1 MSGDEPGADTGA
13 AASAFCLAWLRSRGH
28 AVEGLEPMPGDV
40 SARRYFRLRAG
51 GLARIVA
58 FYPPALLP
66 ACRRWI
72 VTDGLLRDAGIR
84 TPEILDRDCE
94 TGFML
99 LEDLGS
105 ETLQDRASS
114 GWPALRPWLVAA
126 LDVADRVRRLD
137 GQRVG
142 ALQPPLGAPQLA
154 AELDQTWNLY
164 LEPHGLCGD
173 APLAAAL
180 RRGLDRLV
188 SELAATAPE
197 PCHRDFMARNIVPLA
212 GGAVAVLDHQDL
224 RLGPPLYDHASLTN
238 DTLYLPAA
246 WTEELLGSRL
256 DPPRRSPGLPPRC
269 GPADAQDRRHLRSLP
284 APRRCAPRGA
294 HPAVARGG
302 PAAPGGAA
310 GDRGHRHQ
318 VAPRLVRS
326 PSARLSVSRGH
337 PPCPI
342 SDSRSS

>member
-256 DPPRRSPGLPPRC
+256 DPPGARLAFHRAAAQRTLKIVGTFEAFRRRGDARHVGLIRPSLE
-269 GPADAQDRRHLRSLP
+269 AALRHLGALP
-284 APRRCAPRGA
+284 ETADIVTRLR
-294 HPAVARGG
+294 PAWS
-302 PAAPGGAA
+302 
-310 GDRGHRHQ
+310 D
-318 VAPRLVRS
+318 
-326 PSARLSVSRGH
+326 
-337 PPCPI
+337 PPLL
-342 SDSRSS
+342 D